1 MRLLLLLLFICTPL
15 FAQEGVWYKS
25 LEEALVNPEHVYQ
38 LQLKRKRLTVFPVEL
53 RRFPN
58 LQKLDLSKN
67 KIKAFPDSLS
77 DLSNLIFLDLSRND
91 IDEIPVHISQLTS
104 LQQLDLWDN
113 YINVLPEQ
121 IKELKSLNFL
131 DIRGVAL
138 SYHKYISYKEM
149 MKGVELFMSEP
160 CDCQE

>member
-1 MRLLLLLLFICTPL
+1 MRLLILLLFLCTSL
-15 FAQEGVWYKS
+15 FAQEGVWYKN
-25 LEEALVNPEHVYQ
+25 LEEALVNPEQVYQ
-38 LQLKRKRLTVFPVEL
+38 LQLKRKRLKAFPVEL
-53 RRFPN
+53 RSFPN

-77 DLSNLIFLDLSRND
+77 DLSNLNFLDLSRND
-91 IDEIPVHISQLTS
+91 IDEIPAHISQLTS

-113 YINVLPEQ
+113 YINVLPEE

-138 SYHKYISYKEM
+138 SYQKYNRYKEM